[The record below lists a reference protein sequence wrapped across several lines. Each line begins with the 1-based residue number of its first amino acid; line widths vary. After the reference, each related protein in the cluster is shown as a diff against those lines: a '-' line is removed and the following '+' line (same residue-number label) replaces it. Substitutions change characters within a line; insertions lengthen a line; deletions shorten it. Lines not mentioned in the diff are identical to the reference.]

1 MTTGK
6 LWDGRFSR
14 ASDQVMEEFNAS
26 IGFDIRLWE
35 ADIEGNLAQADAL
48 RQCGILTS
56 EEWSAIVLG
65 LQQVGQELAD
75 GSYRPGPDTEDI
87 HMAVERRLIEIVGP
101 VGGKIH
107 TGRSRNDQVALD
119 VRLYLRSKVGTLI
132 ELVSQLQAVV
142 LKRAEAEVD
151 AFLPGYTHL
160 QPAQPVRLAHYLL
173 AFFWMLDRDKGRL
186 RDALR
191 RANEM
196 PLGSGAL
203 AGTAFP
209 IDRELVARRL
219 GFARPTPNSMDAVSS
234 RDHLTETVS
243 AIAILMTNLSR
254 LAEDWVVWSSPA
266 FGFVELDDAYATGSS
281 MMPQKKNP
289 DSLEL
294 IRGKSG
300 RVFGDLM
307 ALMTI
312 QKGLAFTYGKDL
324 QEDKEPLFD
333 ALETADICLRVL
345 KGVVETAVFSYERM
359 RAAIEP
365 GMYATDLADVLVRRG
380 LPFRD
385 AHRVV
390 GELVAKAIA
399 RGCSLVELPWEEFAQ
414 ASPLFKRED
423 VSALSPAAST
433 DRRNVF
439 GGTGRNAV
447 VQQLT
452 LARASLKE

>member
-1 MTTGK
+1 MWHPDKRGMVRHRSGSAAGGTGT
-6 LWDGRFSR
+6 GRR
-14 ASDQVMEEFNAS
+14 
-26 IGFDIRLWE
+26 
-35 ADIEGNLAQADAL
+35 
-48 RQCGILTS
+48 
-56 EEWSAIVLG
+56 
-65 LQQVGQELAD
+65 ELP
-75 GSYRPGPDTEDI
+75 PGDTEDI

-119 VRLYLRSKVGTLI
+119 VRLYLRSRVGTLI
-132 ELVSQLQAVV
+132 ELVSQLQTVV

-191 RANEM
+191 RADEM

>member
-1 MTTGK
+1 
-6 LWDGRFSR
+6 
-14 ASDQVMEEFNAS
+14 
-26 IGFDIRLWE
+26 
-35 ADIEGNLAQADAL
+35 
-48 RQCGILTS
+48 
-56 EEWSAIVLG
+56 
-65 LQQVGQELAD
+65 
-75 GSYRPGPDTEDI
+75 
-87 HMAVERRLIEIVGP
+87 
-101 VGGKIH
+101 
-107 TGRSRNDQVALD
+107 
-119 VRLYLRSKVGTLI
+119 
-132 ELVSQLQAVV
+132 
-142 LKRAEAEVD
+142 
-151 AFLPGYTHL
+151 
-160 QPAQPVRLAHYLL
+160 
-173 AFFWMLDRDKGRL
+173 MLDRDKGRL

-191 RANEM
+191 RADEM